1 MIRLYAEL
9 SEYYEQASSETDANQ
24 EQPSESTDGSDKQDP
39 QTEQNVQPS
48 WKHIKCSTCV
58 DDPPH
63 QGVSCDI
70 CGSKPLVGV
79 RFKCLV
85 CKDYDL
91 CSCCVK
97 KGIHSSEHEMMAS
110 SNPHVFDTWRILTGK
125 YMCFVCELRV

>member
-24 EQPSESTDGSDKQDP
+24 EQPSESTDGSDKQDS

-48 WKHIKCSTCV
+48 WKHIKRSTCV
-58 DDPPH
+58 DDPLH

>member
-24 EQPSESTDGSDKQDP
+24 EQLSESTDGSDKPDP
-39 QTEQNVQPS
+39 QTERNVQPS
-48 WKHIKCSTCV
+48 LKHVQRFTSV
-58 DDPPH
+58 DDPTH

-70 CGSKPLVGV
+70 CGCKPLVGV

-97 KGIHSSEHEMMAS
+97 KEIHNSEHEMMAS
-110 SNPHVFDTWRILTGK
+110 SNPHVFDAWRILTGK
-125 YMCFVCELRV
+125 YMWLVCEMGV